1 MQYRIEYSGN
11 QKCAFANGRAALLDQ
26 LKTAKGVIDIRKIY
40 SNGVSDSVMDRYRN
54 YIEKDDQNKEVL

>member
-11 QKCAFANGRAALLDQ
+11 QKCTFANGRAALLEQ

-40 SNGVSDSVMDRYRN
+40 SNGVADSVMERYGN
-54 YIEKDDQNKEVL
+54 YIERDNQNTEVL

>member
-11 QKCAFANGRAALLDQ
+11 QKCTVANGRTALLEQ

-54 YIEKDDQNKEVL
+54 YIERDNQNTEVL